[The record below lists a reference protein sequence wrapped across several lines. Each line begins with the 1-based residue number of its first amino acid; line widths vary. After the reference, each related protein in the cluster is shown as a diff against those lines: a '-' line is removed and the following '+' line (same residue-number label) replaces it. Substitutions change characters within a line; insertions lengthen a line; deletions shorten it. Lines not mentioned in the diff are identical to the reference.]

1 MAENQTDPC
10 RILLVDD
17 HKLLMEGVRSLL
29 APYRHLRVVGMAL
42 NGGEAVALAAS
53 LHPHILILDL
63 NLPGMNGVETGRA
76 VLEVCPRT
84 RILIY
89 TGDEDQRYLPDL
101 LDMGI
106 MGHVRKSESPGI
118 LLRAIECIRAGE
130 IFLSFPDPGARLATM
145 LRRRHQ
151 DMENAAGETSADLR
165 ALSPREKEV
174 FHLLVDGHTIKSIA
188 ADLYIS
194 PKTVETHKYNI
205 LTKLQAGSV
214 GDLIKIAVRHGLVI
228 V

>member
-1 MAENQTDPC
+1 MTENQSTLC

-42 NGGEAVALAAS
+42 DGNEGVGLAAS
-53 LHPHILILDL
+53 LNPHILILDM

-76 VLEVCPRT
+76 VLEVCPLT

-89 TGDEDQRYLPDL
+89 TGDEEQRWLPEL

-106 MGHVRKSESPGI
+106 MGHVRKSESPSI
-118 LLRAIECIRAGE
+118 LLRAIECVRTGE

-145 LRRRHQ
+145 LRQRRQGMESAQ
-151 DMENAAGETSADLR
+151 DGGDADLR

-174 FHLLVDGHTIKSIA
+174 FLLLVDGRTIKSIA

-194 PKTVETHKYNI
+194 RKTVETHKYNV

-214 GDLIKIAVRHGLVI
+214 GDLVKIAVRHGLVI

>member
-1 MAENQTDPC
+1 MTENQDDPC

-29 APYRHLRVVGMAL
+29 APYQHLRVVGMAL
-42 NGGEAVALAAS
+42 DGNEGVGLAAS
-53 LHPHILILDL
+53 LHPHILILDM

-76 VLEVCPRT
+76 VLEACPLT

-89 TGDEDQRYLPDL
+89 TGDEEQRWLPEL
-101 LDMGI
+101 LNMGI
-106 MGHVRKSESPGI
+106 MGHVRKSESPSI
-118 LLRAIECIRAGE
+118 LLRAIECVRTGG
-130 IFLSFPDPGARLATM
+130 IFLSFPDPGARLASM
-145 LRRRHQ
+145 LRQRRQSMQSAQ
-151 DMENAAGETSADLR
+151 DDGVDLR
-165 ALSPREKEV
+165 ALSPREKEI
-174 FHLLVDGHTIKSIA
+174 FRLLVDGHTIKSIA

-194 PKTVETHKYNI
+194 PKTVETHKYNV

-214 GDLIKIAVRHGLVI
+214 GDLVKIAIRQGLVI

>member
-1 MAENQTDPC
+1 MTENQDDPC

-29 APYRHLRVVGMAL
+29 APYQHLRVVGMAL
-42 NGGEAVALAAS
+42 DGNEGVGLAAS
-53 LHPHILILDL
+53 LHPHILIHDM

-76 VLEVCPRT
+76 VLEACPLT

-89 TGDEDQRYLPDL
+89 TGDEEQRWLPEL
-101 LDMGI
+101 LNMGI
-106 MGHVRKSESPGI
+106 MGHVRKSESPSI
-118 LLRAIECIRAGE
+118 LLRAIECVRTGG
-130 IFLSFPDPGARLATM
+130 IFLSFPDPGARLASM
-145 LRRRHQ
+145 LRQRRQSMQSAQ
-151 DMENAAGETSADLR
+151 DDGVDLR
-165 ALSPREKEV
+165 ALSPREKEI
-174 FHLLVDGHTIKSIA
+174 FRLLVDGHTIKSIA

-194 PKTVETHKYNI
+194 PKTVETHKYNV

-214 GDLIKIAVRHGLVI
+214 GDLVKIAIRQGLVI